1 MEVVDKGIGALM
13 EALFEQGFRAVD
25 EFDSGVT
32 LERADDSLKIH
43 VSPDGS
49 FAAFNEADELIAE
62 GEGQEDL
69 YRMLM
74 TKPLMPPSHSRRR
87 DRRHRPN
94 SALP

>member
-1 MEVVDKGIGALM
+1 MIVVDKGIEALT
-13 EALFEQGFRAVD
+13 EALFEQGFREVD
-25 EFDSGVT
+25 KFDSCVT

-43 VSPDGS
+43 LSPDGS

-69 YRMLM
+69 YRILT
-74 TKPLMPPSHSRRR
+74 TKALIAPPRSHWR

-94 SALP
+94 SSLP

>member
-1 MEVVDKGIGALM
+1 MVVVDKGIEALT

-25 EFDSGVT
+25 EFGSCIT

-69 YRMLM
+69 FRILM
-74 TKPLMPPSHSRRR
+74 TKTLIAPSYSHRR
-87 DRRHRPN
+87 DRRRRRN
-94 SALP
+94 SSLP